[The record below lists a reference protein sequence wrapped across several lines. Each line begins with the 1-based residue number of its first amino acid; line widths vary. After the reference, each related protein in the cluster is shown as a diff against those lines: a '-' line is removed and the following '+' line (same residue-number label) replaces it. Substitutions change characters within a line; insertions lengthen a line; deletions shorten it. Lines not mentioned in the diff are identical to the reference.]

1 MMRRCNHPERRGA
14 QAFSL
19 LEMMMVLTMILL
31 AAAIAQPIYQNIMLR
46 AREAALRD
54 TLYTMRVMIDRFT
67 LDNKRPPE
75 SLGEMVEKGYLGD
88 VPIDPITHTNE
99 NWQVET
105 EDFPL
110 AGDESVL
117 GIVNVHSGSD
127 QTSLEGTPY
136 SSW

>member
-1 MMRRCNHPERRGA
+1 MIRRCNHSERRGP

-31 AAAIAQPIYQNIMLR
+31 AASIAQPIYQNIMLR

-54 TLYTMRVMIDRFT
+54 TLYTTRTMIDRFT
-67 LDNKRPPE
+67 LDHKRPPE
-75 SLGEMVEKGYLGD
+75 SLGEMVEKGYLGE
-88 VPIDPITHTNE
+88 VPIDPMTRSNE
-99 NWQVET
+99 TWQVET

-110 AGDESVL
+110 SGNESVL
-117 GIVNVHSGSD
+117 GIVNVHSGSGD
-127 QTSLEGTPY
+127 TSLEGTPY